1 MVSRYREQDD
11 ESLMQTLA
19 PNNGPNT
26 VVKCRG
32 IETDHLG
39 AIGMQHCDAQVTD
52 CNGAPVITIKRRC
65 APFIH
70 SFIVDEWESINSTDT
85 VSPKLY

>member
-1 MVSRYREQDD
+1 MSRLLRTASVVIQFVS
-11 ESLMQTLA
+11 L
-19 PNNGPNT
+19 P
-26 VVKCRG
+26 
-32 IETDHLG
+32 
-39 AIGMQHCDAQVTD
+39 
-52 CNGAPVITIKRRC
+52 GAPVITIKRRC